1 MHRVKLYYDCSWED
15 VARIKQ
21 RFGIA
26 CGTTINGE
34 TCEAV
39 TIKDEDWNLLLET
52 QRRGY
57 VVIRK
62 EYGDTETNHNESH
75 LSGSGTESGG
85 TE

>member
-15 VARIKQ
+15 IARIKQ
-21 RFGIA
+21 RFGIT

-34 TCEAV
+34 TCEV
-39 TIKDEDWNLLLET
+39 VSIKDEDWNVLLET

-62 EYGDTETNHNESH
+62 EYGDTETNNNESH
-75 LSGSGTESGG
+75 LSGSGTESRG

>member
-21 RFGIA
+21 RFGIT

-34 TCEAV
+34 TCEPV
-39 TIKDEDWNLLLET
+39 KIKDEDWSVLLET

-57 VVIRK
+57 IKIRK
-62 EYGDTETNHNESH
+62 EYDSNSNT
-75 LSGSGTESGG
+75 TESK
-85 TE
+85 

>member
-1 MHRVKLYYDCSWED
+1 MHKVKLYYDCSWED
-15 VARIKQ
+15 IARIKQ
-21 RFGIA
+21 RFGIR

-39 TIKDEDWNLLLET
+39 AIKDEDWNLLLET

-57 VVIRK
+57 VQIRK
-62 EYGDTETNHNESH
+62 DYGDSERNNNEVSVE
-75 LSGSGTESGG
+75 SASAESGG